1 MRTAPTSRT
10 KVNKAK
16 AARKFSKQTRTTK
29 AANLSPKGGSVFAG
43 PMRGGIRL

>member
-1 MRTAPTSRT
+1 MRTAPTTRT

-16 AARKFSKQTRTTK
+16 SARKFSKHARTTK
-29 AANLSPKGGSVFAG
+29 AANLNPKGGTVSAG